1 MSLNFEGLI
10 VVLSGAN
17 DTGLVPGQIG
27 SIALPPDIISRL
39 PGSDDISV
47 AFAFFRDADLFPVRE
62 NLTEYKRTV
71 VGSSVLSAQVS
82 GIAPGTELNST
93 VQVFFVLNNASVP
106 GPNETA
112 SRRCAFWDFT
122 AAGKQIVLN
131 MYYTSYTFWIS
142 LLFLL
147 LLLLISHQVVVVIGT
162 QVVVL

>member
-1 MSLNFEGLI
+1 MEL
-10 VVLSGAN
+10 A
-17 DTGLVPGQIG
+17 PGQTG
-27 SIALPPDIISRL
+27 SITLPSDIINRL
-39 PGSDDISV
+39 SDGQDISV
-47 AFAFFRDADLFPVRE
+47 AFTFYRDANLFPVRDIEME
-62 NLTEYKRTV
+62 NERTV

-82 GIAPGTELNST
+82 GIAGGTELDSP
-93 VQVFFVLNNASVP
+93 VQLFFVLNNASVP